1 MRNTNTRDVLEA
13 MIEDSLGKGGYDFQ
27 KKMTID
33 RRLGGGKFSAD
44 YIAYKDECTIV
55 ITAKWQETSG
65 SAENKIPYDYM
76 CLADVI
82 QKNDDLTKG
91 YLVLGGDGWSKD
103 DFFINELK
111 FWINIEAD
119 VKVMKLSKFVVS
131 SNLGRL

>member
-1 MRNTNTRDVLEA
+1 
-13 MIEDSLGKGGYDFQ
+13 
-27 KKMTID
+27 
-33 RRLGGGKFSAD
+33 
-44 YIAYKDECTIV
+44 
-55 ITAKWQETSG
+55 
-65 SAENKIPYDYM
+65 M

-111 FWINIEAD
+111 NWIYIEAD